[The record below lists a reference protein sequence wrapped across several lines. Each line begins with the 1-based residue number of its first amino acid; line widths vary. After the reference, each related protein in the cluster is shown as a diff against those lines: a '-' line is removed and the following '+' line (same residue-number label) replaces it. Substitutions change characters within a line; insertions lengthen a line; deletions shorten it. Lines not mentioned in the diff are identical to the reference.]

1 LSVGGGCDEPFAGA
15 VCVPEVPAG
24 VEMLPG
30 ADVVGAG
37 EVGLVVVL
45 PETPPLEPDIPGA
58 VPIADP

>member
-45 PETPPLEPDIPGA
+45 PETPPPEPDIPGA

>member
-1 LSVGGGCDEPFAGA
+1 MSVGGGCDEPLAGA
-15 VCVPEVPAG
+15 GCVPEVPAG

-37 EVGLVVVL
+37 EVGLVVM
-45 PETPPLEPDIPGA
+45 PLEPDIPGA